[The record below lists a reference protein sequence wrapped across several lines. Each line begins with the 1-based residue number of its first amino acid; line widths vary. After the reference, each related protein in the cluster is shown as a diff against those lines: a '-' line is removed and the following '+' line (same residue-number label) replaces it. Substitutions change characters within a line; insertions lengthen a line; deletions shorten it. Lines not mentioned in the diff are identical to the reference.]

1 MVGNPE
7 DLVRDAWIEVL
18 DNLGEAV
25 IVLDRQRS
33 LLHVND
39 AARRLLGYEQG
50 QEIGGRCKLT
60 TRGADCDDAC
70 PLTFALN
77 NELDRVDD
85 FATVYRTLDGRAVPL
100 KITVIPLTD
109 EAGEFRGAVEILR
122 PTEPSPGFFLAGTS
136 QRAEALRERVAVL
149 ARTHADIC
157 LVGEMPA
164 CRDVARALHRFSGL
178 PEDLFRAWSG
188 RWDDINP
195 WPPGTL
201 FAYGDAADELLISAD
216 RPEGW
221 RFVIARSTAVE
232 DCSLDVLELPSV
244 EELDAD
250 LPTIIVSWME
260 ELAPRTRVTRAAIER
275 LERVVRDCGFQELE
289 RVLTTALATVGDC
302 LEAEHLPID
311 GYHTA
316 FVDELLQSPKPLAA
330 LEERLLREVLER
342 CGWKMQET
350 ADRIGISRVTLW
362 RKMKDLGIE
371 KGS

>member
-7 DLVRDAWIEVL
+7 DLIREAWIDVL
-18 DNLGEAV
+18 DNLDEAV
-25 IVLDRQRS
+25 IVFDRQRN

-60 TRGADCDDAC
+60 TRGTDCDGAC

-85 FATVYRTLDGRAVPL
+85 FATVYHTVDGRAVPL
-100 KITVIPLTD
+100 KITVIPFLD
-109 EAGEFRGAVEILR
+109 EVGGFRGAVEILR
-122 PTEPSPGFFLAGTS
+122 PTEPPSGFFLAGTS
-136 QRAEALRERVAVL
+136 RPVEALREQVAAL
-149 ARTHADIC
+149 ARTQADVC

-178 PEDLFRAWSG
+178 PENLFCTWNG

-201 FAYGDAADELLISAD
+201 FASGDTADDLLDAN

-221 RFVIARSTAVE
+221 RVVIAGSVAL
-232 DCSLDVLELPSV
+232 DSSSLEVLELPSV
-244 EELDAD
+244 EELEAD
-250 LPTIIVSWME
+250 LPTMIVSWIQ
-260 ELAPRTRVTRAAIER
+260 ELAPRTRVAHAALER
-275 LERVVRDCGFQELE
+275 LERVVRDCGFVELE
-289 RVLTTALATVGDC
+289 RVLTTALAAVGDC
-302 LEAEHLPID
+302 LEADHLPVD

-316 FVDELLQSPKPLAA
+316 FMDELLQSPKPLAA

-350 ADRIGISRVTLW
+350 ADRVGISRVTLW